1 MPGMAVP
8 RAPSSDRSGYRT
20 SPQATAGMPPGVPY
34 IVGNEAAERFSFYGM
49 KAILVVFMTTLLAGR
64 DGAAAPMGEG
74 EAKFWYHAFSS
85 AVYFFPILGAVV
97 SDFLLGKYPTIMLLS
112 LVYCAGHAA
121 LAVDETRLG
130 LGVGLAL
137 IAVGSGGIKPCVS
150 AHVGD
155 QFGPTNEHLL
165 PRVFSWFYFAIN
177 LGAFVSSLLT
187 PWLLDRHG
195 PGWAFGVP
203 GLFMAAATV
212 IFWMGRRSFVHV
224 PPAGMAALRE
234 AFGPEGRTALGRLAV
249 VYLFVAVFWALFDQ
263 TGSSWVLQAARLD
276 RSFAGH
282 EWLPSQIQAVNP
294 LLVLAFIPLFSYVVW
309 PVLERIA
316 PFPPLSRI
324 ALGLFLA
331 AASFGIVAAAEWRI
345 EAGGRPTIGWQ
356 VAAYAVLT
364 AAEIMVSVTCLE
376 FSYTQ
381 APLALKSLVMGLYLL
396 SVSAGNLLAAA
407 VNWLTTA
414 ADGSALVTGTTYYLL
429 FAGAMLAAAVLFLPV
444 AAFLPTRR
452 YIRPE
457 A

>member
-1 MPGMAVP
+1 MHTQPTG
-8 RAPSSDRSGYRT
+8 RTTYRT
-20 SPQATAGMPPGVPY
+20 SPQAIAGMPPGVPY

-49 KAILVVFMTTLLAGR
+49 KAILVVFMTTLLAGS
-64 DGAAAPMGEG
+64 DGMPSPMGEG

-85 AVYFFPILGAVV
+85 AVYFFPVVGAVV
-97 SDFLLGKYPTIMLLS
+97 SDFFLGKYPTIMLLS

-121 LAVDETRLG
+121 LALDETRLG

-137 IAVGSGGIKPCVS
+137 ISIGSGGIKPCVS

-155 QFGPTNEHLL
+155 QFGPSNESLL

-212 IFWMGRRSFVHV
+212 IFWMGRHSFVHV
-224 PPAGMAALRE
+224 PPAGTAALRE
-234 AFGPEGRTALGRLAV
+234 ALGAEGRTALGRLAI

-263 TGSSWVLQAARLD
+263 TGSSWVLQAGKLD
-276 RSFAGH
+276 RSFGGI

-294 LLVLAFIPLFSYVVW
+294 LLVLAFIPLFSYIVW
-309 PVLERIA
+309 PALERIV
-316 PFPPLSRI
+316 PLPPLSRI
-324 ALGLFLA
+324 AIGLFLA
-331 AASFGIVAAAEWRI
+331 AASFGIVAAAEYLI
-345 EAGGRPTIGWQ
+345 ETGGRPSIGWQ
-356 VAAYAVLT
+356 IAAYAVLT

-414 ADGSALVTGTTYYLL
+414 ADGTPLVTGTTYYLL
-429 FAGAMLAAAVLFLPV
+429 FAGAMLAAAVCFLPV

-452 YIRPE
+452 YIRP
-457 A
+457 AG

>member
-1 MPGMAVP
+1 MHAQPTG
-8 RAPSSDRSGYRT
+8 RTIYRT
-20 SPQATAGMPPGVPY
+20 SPQAIPGMPPGVPY

-64 DGAAAPMGEG
+64 DGTPSPMGEG

-85 AVYFFPILGAVV
+85 AVYFFPIVGAVV
-97 SDFLLGKYPTIMLLS
+97 SDFFLGKYPTIMLLS
-112 LVYCAGHAA
+112 LVYCAGHAT
-121 LAVDETRLG
+121 LAIDETRLG

-137 IAVGSGGIKPCVS
+137 ISIGSGGIKPCVS

-155 QFGPTNEHLL
+155 QFGPSNESLL

-203 GLFMAAATV
+203 GIFMAAATV
-212 IFWMGRRSFVHV
+212 IFWMGRHSFVHV
-224 PPAGMAALRE
+224 PPAGTAALRE
-234 AFGPEGRTALGRLAV
+234 ALGAEGRTALGRLAV

-263 TGSSWVLQAARLD
+263 TGSSWVLQAGKLD
-276 RSFAGH
+276 RSFGGI

-294 LLVLAFIPLFSYVVW
+294 LLVLAFIPLFSYIVW
-309 PVLERIA
+309 PAVERIV
-316 PFPPLSRI
+316 PLPPLSRI
-324 ALGLFLA
+324 AIGLFLA
-331 AASFGIVAAAEWRI
+331 AASFGIVAAAEYLI
-345 EAGGRPTIGWQ
+345 ETGGRPSIGWQ
-356 VAAYAVLT
+356 IAAYAVLT

-407 VNWLTTA
+407 VNWGTTA
-414 ADGSALVTGTTYYLL
+414 ADGTPLVTGTTYYLL
-429 FAGAMLAAAVLFLPV
+429 FAGAMLAAAVCFLPV

-457 A
+457 G

>member
-1 MPGMAVP
+1 MPGRHA
-8 RAPSSDRSGYRT
+8 YRT
-20 SPQATAGMPPGVPY
+20 SPSATAGMPPGVPF
-34 IVGNEAAERFSFYGM
+34 IVGNEAAERFSYYGM
-49 KAILVVFMTTLLAGR
+49 KAILVIFMTTLLAGR
-64 DGAAAPMGEG
+64 DGTPAPMNAG

-85 AVYFFPILGAVV
+85 AVYFFPLVGAIVA
-97 SDFLLGKYPTIMLLS
+97 DLLLGKYPTIMLLS

-121 LAVDETRLG
+121 LALDETRSG
-130 LGVGLAL
+130 LLLGLAL

-155 QFGPTNEHLL
+155 QFGPSNENLL

-187 PWLLDRHG
+187 PWLLESFG

-212 IFWMGRRSFVHV
+212 IFWLGRHSFVHV
-224 PPAGMAALRE
+224 PPAGPGAIRE
-234 AFGPEGRTALGRLAV
+234 ACGPEARAALGRLAL
-249 VYLFVAVFWALFDQ
+249 VYVFVAVFWALFDQ
-263 TGSSWVLQAARLD
+263 TGSSWVLQATKLD
-276 RSFAGH
+276 RSFAGI

-294 LLVLAFIPLFSYVVW
+294 LLVLAFIPLFSTVVW
-309 PVLERIA
+309 PALERIM
-316 PFPPLSRI
+316 PLPPLSRI

-331 AASFGIVAAAEWRI
+331 AASFAIVAAAEWRI
-345 EAGGRPTIGWQ
+345 EAGTRPTIGWQ
-356 VAAYAVLT
+356 LAAYAVLT

-381 APLALKSLVMGLYLL
+381 APLSLKSLVMGLYLL
-396 SVSAGNLLAAA
+396 SVSAGNLLAAG
-407 VNWLTTA
+407 VNWLTTG
-414 ADGSALVTGTTYYLL
+414 ADGLPLVTGTTYYLL
-429 FAGAMLAAAVLFLPV
+429 FAGLMLATAVCFLPV

-457 A
+457 ER

>member
-1 MPGMAVP
+1 MPG
-8 RAPSSDRSGYRT
+8 RAAYRT
-20 SPQATAGMPPGVPY
+20 SPLATPGMPPGVPY

-64 DGAAAPMGEG
+64 DGAPALMNEG

-85 AVYFFPILGAVV
+85 AVYFFPIVGAIVA
-97 SDFLLGKYPTIMLLS
+97 DFFLGKYPTIMLLS
-112 LVYCAGHAA
+112 IVYCAGHAA
-121 LAVDETRLG
+121 LAIDETRAG
-130 LGVGLAL
+130 LATGLAL

-155 QFGPTNEHLL
+155 QFGPTNETLL

-187 PWLLDRHG
+187 PWLLERFG

-203 GLFMAAATV
+203 GLFMAAATL
-212 IFWMGRRSFVHV
+212 IFWMGRHSFVHV
-224 PPAGMAALRE
+224 PPAGLGALRE
-234 AFGPEGRTALGRLAV
+234 AFGPEARGALGRLTL

-263 TGSSWVLQAARLD
+263 TGSSWVLQAAKLD
-276 RSFAGH
+276 RSFAGI

-294 LLVLAFIPLFSYVVW
+294 LLVLAFIPLFSSVIWPAVERVV
-309 PVLERIA
+309 
-316 PFPPLSRI
+316 PFPPLARI

-331 AASFGIVAAAEWRI
+331 AASFAIIAAAEWRI

-356 VAAYAVLT
+356 IAAYAVLT

-381 APLALKSLVMGLYLL
+381 APLALKSIVMGLYLL

-407 VNWLTTA
+407 VNWLTTG
-414 ADGSALVTGTTYYLL
+414 ADGQPLVTGTAYYLL
-429 FAGAMLAAAVLFLPV
+429 FAGAMLAAAVCFLPV
-444 AAFLPTRR
+444 AAYLPTRR

-457 A
+457 N